1 MPRTVVC
8 FKWVPIDNELRVD
21 PATGTVDVDGA
32 RRAVSTY
39 DRNAIEAAR
48 RTAPAVGGELVGLTA
63 GDARAKGGLK
73 EALSRGVGRAVHL
86 VVGDEVMDG
95 HVTARVL
102 AAGIRRLGDVGL
114 VVCGEGAADT
124 YAHEVGPRVAACL
137 GLPVVTNVREMTVV
151 DGVLRAVR
159 TFGGET
165 ETVEC
170 DLPAVVTVVAEIG
183 PAPIPGL
190 KAVIAAGRGQAEAI
204 DVGALD
210 LEPDDLRRRTTV
222 EALVGFRAER
232 EHVVID
238 TGTTQERADGLLA
251 ALRTKGVL

>member
-8 FKWVPIDNELRVD
+8 FKWVPVDSELRVD
-21 PATGTVDVDGA
+21 PATGVLDVAGA
-32 RRAVSTY
+32 RRSISTY

-48 RTAPAVGGELVGLTA
+48 RTASVLEGELVGFTA
-63 GDARAKGGLK
+63 GDAHAKAGLK
-73 EALSRGVGRAVHL
+73 EALARGVDRAIHL
-86 VVGDEVMDG
+86 SVGDEVMDG

-102 AAGIRRLGDVGL
+102 AAGIRGLDDVGL
-114 VVCGEGAADT
+114 IVCGEGAADT
-124 YAHEVGPRVAACL
+124 YAHEVGPRLASRL
-137 GLPVVTNVREMTVV
+137 GLPVVTNVREMTVQ
-151 DGVLRAVR
+151 DGVLHAARVV
-159 TFGGET
+159 GGEI

-190 KAVIAAGRGQAEAI
+190 KAVIAAGRRPAEVV
-204 DVGALD
+204 DVSTLGLS
-210 LEPDDLRRRTTV
+210 PDDLRPRAVV
-222 EALVGFRAER
+222 EDLAGFRAER

-238 TGTTQERADGLLA
+238 SGSAQERADILLA